1 MEFNNE
7 YELLQEIYR
16 GAKMGD
22 ESIHLLLPKVDNAR
36 FRSDLQ
42 TQSREYQ
49 ATVSNAEQQMKAMGQ
64 CPRELNSKEQTMLWM
79 SLQGSTLCNKETSH
93 LAEMMIQGSNMGI
106 ISLTKILNS
115 FGTPTQNPAQS
126 EQENQQAAPAQN
138 QAIDLARTT
147 IQQEENNINRLKVY
161 LQ

>member
-22 ESIHLLLPKVDNAR
+22 EAIRLLLPKVDNAR

-42 TQSREYQ
+42 TQSRQYQ
-49 ATVSNAEQQMKAMGQ
+49 TTASNAEQQMKALGQ
-64 CPRELNSKEQTMLWM
+64 CPKELCNKEQAMLWM
-79 SLQGSTLCNKETSH
+79 SLQGNTLFNKETSH

-106 ISLTKILNS
+106 ISLTKILNT
-115 FGTPTQNPAQS
+115 FGAATQNPAQPG
-126 EQENQQAAPAQN
+126 QETQPNEPVQN
-138 QAIDLARTT
+138 QAMSLAQAT
-147 IQQEENNINRLKVY
+147 IQNEENNINRLKGY

>member
-16 GAKMGD
+16 GAKMGA
-22 ESIHLLLPKVDNAR
+22 ESIRLLLPKVDNAR

-42 TQSREYQ
+42 TQSRQYQ
-49 ATVSNAEQQMKAMGQ
+49 TTASNVEQQMRALGQ
-64 CPRELNSKEQTMLWM
+64 CPRELTGREQAMLWM
-79 SLQGSTLCNKETSH
+79 SLQANTLCNRETSH

-106 ISLTKILNS
+106 LSLTKVLNS
-115 FGTPTQNPAQS
+115 FTPPEADPAQQDSQQAPPTQS
-126 EQENQQAAPAQN
+126 
-138 QAIDLARTT
+138 QAINLARTT
-147 IQQEENNINRLKVY
+147 IQAEEDNINRLKTY